1 MKSEDKNRLFKVALE
16 GTPSNQDG
24 KQDPAG
30 NNVDLT
36 KLEKDIVSAVETKL
50 EEKTNSMKDGLKSD
64 LKDGLKTELETMI
77 TEKIDQAKKEMVELS
92 KSNKQSADDATEIE
106 KIQLQKLNSCVKDG
120 AEKVTLQQYREY
132 MDKLNLQVRTALRG
146 GKIELDA
153 TIAGFAG
160 FDDARGGALII
171 PEVDKT
177 IRQDFVDYDEGLM
190 NSITFEPA
198 MSRTKRCV
206 VDVVEPDENT
216 QATKET
222 LEKIGYTLDDG
233 CFVSATLN
241 LKDYD
246 SPARITY
253 DQIEDEAF
261 RIEPY
266 INGKLVQGSRRK
278 VAKDLWIGNS
288 ADKIKGII
296 NYPQGNK
303 YGQVAVK
310 HVATSGTI
318 TMTDIMNLCIA
329 NKNKGV
335 LFIDRAT
342 WGTLITEKDEN
353 GRYLFELGS
362 VAQGAGTQPF
372 HVDAVVPLLNVPV
385 VFDDAFILPEM
396 VAANIK
402 AAILPPSAIAGYKRP
417 VARFMVKDHLKNR
430 DMLLTERYD
439 AVLTQ
444 FKYVK
449 LLSGVAESL
458 G

>member
-1 MKSEDKNRLFKVALE
+1 MKQNKRIFEVKLEDGGNQNPAEKVALE
-16 GTPSNQDG
+16 KLQN
-24 KQDPAG
+24 
-30 NNVDLT
+30 DLT
-36 KLEKDIVSAVETKL
+36 NAVETKL
-50 EEKTNSMKDGLKSD
+50 EEKANSLKEGLKSD
-64 LKDGLKTELETMI
+64 LQDGIKTELETMI

-92 KSNKQSADDATEIE
+92 KSNVKVVDDATEIE
-106 KIQLQKLNSCVKDG
+106 KIQLQKLNSCIKDG

-132 MDKLNLQVRTALRG
+132 MDKLNLQVRNALRG
-146 GKIELDA
+146 GKVELDA

-177 IRQDFVDYDEGLM
+177 IRQDFIDYDEGLM
-190 NSITFEPA
+190 RSIVFEPA
-198 MSRTKRCV
+198 MSRTKRCI

-303 YGQVAVK
+303 YGQVGVR
-310 HVATSGTI
+310 HVATSGTV
-318 TMTDIMNLCIA
+318 TMSDIMNLCIS

-342 WGTLITEKDEN
+342 WGTLITEKDQH
-353 GRYLFELGS
+353 GKYVFELGY
-362 VAQGAGTQPF
+362 VARGEGAQPF
-372 HVDAVVPLLNVPV
+372 YVDAYVPLLNVPV

-417 VARFMVKDHLKNR
+417 FARFMVKDHLKNR

-449 LLSGVAESL
+449 LLSGVAQ
-458 G
+458 

>member
-1 MKSEDKNRLFKVALE
+1 MKLEDKNRLFKVALE

-310 HVATSGTI
+310 HVATSGKI

-449 LLSGVAESL
+449 LLSGVAE
-458 G
+458 

>member
-449 LLSGVAESL
+449 LLSGVAE
-458 G
+458 

>member
-16 GTPSNQDG
+16 GTPSNNG
-24 KQDPAG
+24 GNQDPAG

-171 PEVDKT
+171 PEVDRT
-177 IRQDFVDYDEGLM
+177 IRQDFIEYDEGLM

-318 TMTDIMNLCIA
+318 TMTDIMNLCIS

-362 VAQGAGTQPF
+362 VAQGAGAQPF

-449 LLSGVAESL
+449 LLSGVAE
-458 G
+458 

>member
-16 GTPSNQDG
+16 GTPSNNG
-24 KQDPAG
+24 GNQDPAG

-310 HVATSGTI
+310 HVATSGKI

-449 LLSGVAESL
+449 LLSGVAE
-458 G
+458 

>member
-1 MKSEDKNRLFKVALE
+1 
-16 GTPSNQDG
+16 
-24 KQDPAG
+24 
-30 NNVDLT
+30 
-36 KLEKDIVSAVETKL
+36 
-50 EEKTNSMKDGLKSD
+50 
-64 LKDGLKTELETMI
+64 
-77 TEKIDQAKKEMVELS
+77 MVELS

-310 HVATSGTI
+310 HVATSGKI

-449 LLSGVAESL
+449 LLSGVAE
-458 G
+458 

>member
-296 NYPQGNK
+296 NYPKGNK

-449 LLSGVAESL
+449 LLSGVAE
-458 G
+458 

>member
-1 MKSEDKNRLFKVALE
+1 MKSQNKRLFEVKLEDGTPSNGGNNADKVALE
-16 GTPSNQDG
+16 KLQN
-24 KQDPAG
+24 
-30 NNVDLT
+30 DLT
-36 KLEKDIVSAVETKL
+36 NAVETKL
-50 EEKTNSMKDGLKSD
+50 EEKANSLKEGLKSD
-64 LKDGLKTELETMI
+64 LQDGIKTELETMI
-77 TEKIDQAKKEMVELS
+77 AEKIDQAKKEMVELS
-92 KSNKQSADDATEIE
+92 KSNRQSADDATEIE

-171 PEVDKT
+171 PEVDRT
-177 IRQDFVDYDEGLM
+177 IRQDFIEYDEGLM

-296 NYPQGNK
+296 NYPKGNK

-318 TMTDIMNLCIA
+318 TMTDIMNLCIS

-362 VAQGAGTQPF
+362 VARGEGAQPF
-372 HVDAVVPLLNVPV
+372 YVDAYVPLLNVPV

-449 LLSGVAESL
+449 LLSGVAE
-458 G
+458 

>member
-318 TMTDIMNLCIA
+318 TMTDIMNLCIS

-449 LLSGVAESL
+449 LLSGVAE
-458 G
+458 

>member
-1 MKSEDKNRLFKVALE
+1 MKSEDKKRLFKVTLE
-16 GTPSNQDG
+16 GTPSNQGG

-50 EEKTNSMKDGLKSD
+50 EEKTNSMKDGLK
-64 LKDGLKTELETMI
+64 DGLKTELETMI

-92 KSNKQSADDATEIE
+92 KPNRQSVDDATEIE

-120 AEKVTLQQYREY
+120 AEKVSLQQYREY

-146 GKIELDA
+146 GKVELDA

-177 IRQDFVDYDEGLM
+177 IRQDFVEYDEGLM

-296 NYPQGNK
+296 NYPKGNK
-303 YGQVAVK
+303 YGQVTVK
-310 HVATSGTI
+310 HVATTGTI
-318 TMTDIMNLCIA
+318 TMTDIMNLCIS

-342 WGTLITEKDEN
+342 WGTLITEKDDN

-362 VAQGAGTQPF
+362 VAQGAGVQPF

-385 VFDDAFILPEM
+385 IFDDAFILPEM

-402 AAILPPSAIAGYKRP
+402 AAILPPSAVAGYKRP

-449 LLSGVAESL
+449 LLSGVAE
-458 G
+458 

>member
-92 KSNKQSADDATEIE
+92 KSNKQPADDATEIE

-310 HVATSGTI
+310 HVAESGKI

-342 WGTLITEKDEN
+342 WGTLITEKDER

-362 VAQGAGTQPF
+362 VAQGAGAQPF

-449 LLSGVAESL
+449 LLSGVAE
-458 G
+458 

>member
-1 MKSEDKNRLFKVALE
+1 MKSLEKAKKFEVKLEGTPNGGNQDPADKVALE
-16 GTPSNQDG
+16 KLQN
-24 KQDPAG
+24 
-30 NNVDLT
+30 DLT
-36 KLEKDIVSAVETKL
+36 SAVETKL
-50 EEKTNSMKDGLKSD
+50 EEKANSLKEGLKSG
-64 LKDGLKTELETMI
+64 LKDGIKTELETMI
-77 TEKIDQAKKEMVELS
+77 TEKIDQVKKEMVELS
-92 KSNKQSADDATEIE
+92 KSNSQPIDDATEIE
-106 KIQLQKLNSCVKDG
+106 KVQLERLNMCVKDG

-132 MDKLNLQVRTALRG
+132 MDKLNLQVRSAIRG
-146 GKIELDA
+146 GKVELDA

-177 IRQDFVDYDEGLM
+177 IRQDFVEYDEGLL
-190 NSITFEPA
+190 NAINFEPA
-198 MSRTKRCV
+198 MSRTKRCI
-206 VDVVEPDENT
+206 VDIVEPDENT
-216 QATKET
+216 EAVKET

-246 SPARITY
+246 SPARVTY

-296 NYPQGNK
+296 HYPRGTG
-303 YGQVAVK
+303 YGKVGLRN
-310 HVATSGTI
+310 VATTGTVK
-318 TMTDIMNLCIA
+318 MSDIMNLCIA

-342 WGTLITEKDEN
+342 WATVITERDQQ
-353 GRYLFELGS
+353 GRFLFELGS
-362 VAQGAGTQPF
+362 VAKDLGARPF
-372 HVDAVVPLLNVPV
+372 HVDAVVPLLNVTGIC
-385 VFDDAFILPEM
+385 DDAFIQPEM
-396 VAANIK
+396 VAANIV

-444 FKYVK
+444 FNYVK
-449 LLSGVAESL
+449 LLSGVQA
-458 G
+458 

>member
-310 HVATSGTI
+310 HVATSGKI

-449 LLSGVAESL
+449 LLSGVAE
-458 G
+458 

>member
-16 GTPSNQDG
+16 GTPSNNG
-24 KQDPAG
+24 GNQDPAG

-310 HVATSGTI
+310 HVAESGKI

-449 LLSGVAESL
+449 LLSGVAE
-458 G
+458 

>member
-1 MKSEDKNRLFKVALE
+1 MKLEDKKRLFKVELE
-16 GTPSNQDG
+16 GTPSNNG
-24 KQDPAG
+24 GNQDPAG

-92 KSNKQSADDATEIE
+92 KSSKQSADDATEIE
-106 KIQLQKLNSCVKDG
+106 KVQLQKLNSCIKDG

-222 LEKIGYTLDDG
+222 LESIGYTLDDG

-278 VAKDLWIGNS
+278 VAKDLWVGNS

-296 NYPQGNK
+296 NYPKGNK
-303 YGQVAVK
+303 YGQIAVK
-310 HVATSGTI
+310 HVATSGKI

-342 WGTLITEKDEN
+342 WGTLVTETDGN
-353 GRYLFELGS
+353 GTYLFELGS

-449 LLSGVAESL
+449 LLSGVTE
-458 G
+458 